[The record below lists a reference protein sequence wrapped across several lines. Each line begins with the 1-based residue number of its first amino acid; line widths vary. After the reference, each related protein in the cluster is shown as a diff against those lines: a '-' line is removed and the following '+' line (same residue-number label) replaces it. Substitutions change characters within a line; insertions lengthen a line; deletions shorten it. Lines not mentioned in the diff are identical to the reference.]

1 MRDTLLLK
9 LRKNLEGNNMSRM
22 IVINGCPYACI
33 HQETMNFENL
43 NKIFSDEYEIIYS
56 KNVVFVNMKG
66 D

>member
-1 MRDTLLLK
+1 MP
-9 LRKNLEGNNMSRM
+9 RM
-22 IVINGCPYACI
+22 IIINGYPFACI
-33 HQETMNFENL
+33 HQETMIFENL

>member
-9 LRKNLEGNNMSRM
+9 LRKNLEGNNMPRM
-22 IVINGCPYACI
+22 IVINGYPYACI

-43 NKIFSDEYEIIYS
+43 NKIFSGEYEIIYS

>member
-1 MRDTLLLK
+1 MP
-9 LRKNLEGNNMSRM
+9 RM
-22 IVINGCPYACI
+22 IVINGYPYACI

>member
-1 MRDTLLLK
+1 MP
-9 LRKNLEGNNMSRM
+9 RM

-33 HQETMNFENL
+33 NQETMNFENL

-56 KNVVFVNMKG
+56 KNGVFVNMKG